1 LNVSVCK
8 EEELESKV
16 EKEFITSKHVRIESK
31 PYLSFN

>member
-16 EKEFITSKHVRIESK
+16 EKEFITPKHARIESK
-31 PYLSFN
+31 PFSSFN